1 MESPLDAVEIPNRS
15 VFRAA
20 EVCELASIQ
29 PYVLRGW
36 EAEFPDLGV
45 AKSAGAPRIYRRADV
60 ERVLRLKHLILVDGL
75 TLAGARKRLNE
86 EGATRPAA
94 EPMPVDDSEVAAM
107 MDEAMLTE
115 LRDVKHGL
123 EWILGVL
130 GGGHTA
136 NGDFALRAPR
146 ASASAT
152 GPKSASKKSVGRS
165 FSSGTKSKSK
175 SAAPV
180 HKAKPGKKAAKKK

>member
-1 MESPLDAVEIPNRS
+1 VESPLDTVEIPNRS

-75 TLAGARKRLNE
+75 TLAGARRMMTE
-86 EGATRPAA
+86 EGSTTPVA
-94 EPMPVDDSEVAAM
+94 EEVEDSDVAAM
-107 MDEAMLTE
+107 MDEAVLSE
-115 LRDVKHGL
+115 LRDVKDGL
-123 EWILGVL
+123 EWILNVL
-130 GGGHTA
+130 GGHTA
-136 NGDFALRAPR
+136 NGDFSLR
-146 ASASAT
+146 
-152 GPKSASKKSVGRS
+152 KNVGRS
-165 FSSGTKSKSK
+165 FSSGAKSNRKAAKPVGRSFSSGKSKAR
-175 SAAPV
+175 AA
-180 HKAKPGKKAAKKK
+180 KAKPGKAKGKSKK